1 MPRPSSGSTQRAS
14 VSDDPCPT
22 ELNSR
27 AQAELA
33 AAVHEEREQ
42 LRAEAGKEGKAAPA
56 AKPTG
61 KSRFH
66 THLGI
71 LGVSTCKRAGVK
83 CLHCQCSIQKGD
95 VKFAVAYSL
104 SKPER
109 SIHTSCLVQFSPASI
124 QNSMP
129 VLESALTSLT
139 DPDQRDAVMNAIR
152 TFKSM

>member
-14 VSDDPCPT
+14 VSEDPCPI

-109 SIHTSCLVQFSPASI
+109 SIHTSC
-124 QNSMP
+124 P
-129 VLESALTSLT
+129 VSYTHLTLPTKLE
-139 DPDQRDAVMNAIR
+139 V
-152 TFKSM
+152 